1 MARRGL
7 PAPSFR
13 IGTEAEEILLYR
25 DAVAQ
30 MFYDDALAMACNA
43 VKINDHPQHI
53 PERFVKRVLFERGE
67 IAYFGNFAD
76 LNTVNAFMCGGS
88 RGVDIY
94 GDPLAYLLTPV
105 SGQSFM
111 VDASSDMLA
120 IIRANATRYALANA
134 IRFAAERIADC
145 EVAISANLV
154 HCNST
159 DFIPVDDEKQVT
171 TLKTAMRRK
180 QLGLPTVYVRKE
192 ETDALIKGQ
201 TAFTLA
207 NDFFADR
214 IAMLRDQY
222 KQELLA
228 KIGTLSAN
236 KYKRERVQSSE
247 VNAGVGEVIDNIYML
262 IDQFNHDA
270 AANGLPF
277 TMEIN
282 AAVADLY
289 TESEENANV

>member
-1 MARRGL
+1 MGRRGL

-13 IGTEAEEILLYR
+13 IGTDADEIMLYR

-43 VKINDHPQHI
+43 VKINGQPAHI

-76 LNTVNAFMCGGS
+76 PETVNAFMCGGS

-94 GDPLAYLLTPV
+94 GDPLSYLLTPV

-111 VDASSDMLA
+111 VDADNDMLA
-120 IIRANATRYALANA
+120 IIRANATRYPLANA

-180 QLGLPTVYVRKE
+180 QLGLPTVYVRKDDA
-192 ETDALIKGQ
+192 DALVKGQ

-207 NDFFADR
+207 SDFFADR

-236 KYKRERVQSSE
+236 KYKRERIQSSE

-262 IDQFNHDA
+262 IDQFNADA
-270 AANGLPF
+270 ALNGLPY
-277 TMEIN
+277 TMELN